1 MLNFEEIN
9 VLGQVCNDTWGYT
22 STPTAPTLSLKASL
36 SGDVL
41 TVSYTTIVTL
51 ASDRN
56 MRDQCTRYEEE
67 SVKMTDDYMKN
78 IKKEF
83 KDGAGRALKVKT
95 LNSDDSIQVITT
107 SPYTIKKTAYYRR
120 TTNFRVE

>member
-1 MLNFEEIN
+1 MLNFEEVN

-22 STPTAPTLSLKASL
+22 STPKSPTLSIKASL
-36 SGDVL
+36 SGDIL

-51 ASDRN
+51 VSDRN
-56 MRDQCTRYEEE
+56 MRDQCKRYEEE

-78 IKKEF
+78 VKKEF
-83 KDGAGRALKVKT
+83 KTSAGRALKTKT

-107 SPYTIKKTAYYRR
+107 SPYTLKKNAYYRR
-120 TTNFRVE
+120 ATSFKVE